1 MIANALARRNGG
13 GVPVTLPAASSL
25 GVTFIVKYGLSG
37 VAQWATTLAGSRAT
51 IGYGLGLDSTG
62 VYVTG
67 SYSNLNTPASLGN
80 GVTLPVSALLDVFTA
95 KYDKNGVAQ
104 WASVISGTGSDSG
117 YGLAVDSTGVY
128 VTGLYSNATSA
139 SLGNGVTLPTS
150 VGNDTFIA
158 KYDVSGVAQWAS
170 VIGGTG
176 SDSGYGLAVDS
187 TGVYVTGQYSNTT
200 SLSLGNG
207 VTLPTSIS
215 NDTFIAKY
223 DVSGVAQWATAIS
236 GTGTDT
242 GRGIAVDS
250 TGVYVTGQYSN
261 TTSNVSLG
269 NGVTLPTS
277 ISNDA
282 FTVKY
287 DLSGVAQWATAI
299 SASGTADSGRGIA
312 VDSTGVYVIG
322 SYAAS
327 SGVTL

>member
-150 VGNDTFIA
+150 VGNDAFTV
-158 KYDVSGVAQWAS
+158 KYDKNGVAQWAS
-170 VIGGTG
+170 
-176 SDSGYGLAVDS
+176 
-187 TGVYVTGQYSNTT
+187 
-200 SLSLGNG
+200 
-207 VTLPTSIS
+207 
-215 NDTFIAKY
+215 
-223 DVSGVAQWATAIS
+223 AIS
-236 GTGTDT
+236 GTSTDT